1 MNAGQSLQA
10 CGLLIDPA
18 RLPLASSSLRSAAPA
33 FLLFDRPGNS
43 VPPKEPPSLRCEMPP
58 PKHLATVVSEPDPD
72 CSFTLLL
79 LSFEAL
85 AMIVPVPLF
94 NWTASNPFQFS
105 QENAGISIWR
115 TPWKKWIEP

>member
-1 MNAGQSLQA
+1 MNAGQSLKA

-72 CSFTLLL
+72 CFTLLL
-79 LSFEAL
+79 FVVRSLSNDCASAVIQICHKRTSLVFPIKLDPGVRGL
-85 AMIVPVPLF
+85 AV
-94 NWTASNPFQFS
+94 
-105 QENAGISIWR
+105 AG
-115 TPWKKWIEP
+115 